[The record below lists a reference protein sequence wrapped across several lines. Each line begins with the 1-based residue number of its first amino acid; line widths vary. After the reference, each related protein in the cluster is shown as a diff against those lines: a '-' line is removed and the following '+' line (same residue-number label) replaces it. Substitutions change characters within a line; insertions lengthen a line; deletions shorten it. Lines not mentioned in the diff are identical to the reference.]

1 MYVLNVCN
9 AWLTCFELSVMLTES
24 WMGRMSFSSRLPQY
38 LTTAMLTG
46 AVHVT
51 TLCIF
56 NSRWHYVHLKYPWT
70 PLDGVLVSR
79 GGRFD
84 HDCNEMAEIGFSNN
98 FSRILFCA
106 DTLDGVGTYVSFTY
120 KYVAKKIGREHFF
133 TCFIEG
139 VVSVWY
145 SSRFL
150 LSICLDAFRVMQKKR
165 RFSQSG
171 EALSL
176 YEMHI
181 TKFYF
186 ENFKLHFR

>member
-1 MYVLNVCN
+1 
-9 AWLTCFELSVMLTES
+9 MLTES

-56 NSRWHYVHLKYPWT
+56 NSPYVHLKYPWT
-70 PLDGVLVSR
+70 PLGGVLVSR
-79 GGRFD
+79 GGRLD
-84 HDCNEMAEIGFSNN
+84 HDCNEMAKIGFSNN
-98 FSRILFCA
+98 FSRIILRWYSWWC
-106 DTLDGVGTYVSFTY
+106 TYVSFTY

-165 RFSQSG
+165 RFHQSG

-186 ENFKLHFR
+186 ENFKLHYR